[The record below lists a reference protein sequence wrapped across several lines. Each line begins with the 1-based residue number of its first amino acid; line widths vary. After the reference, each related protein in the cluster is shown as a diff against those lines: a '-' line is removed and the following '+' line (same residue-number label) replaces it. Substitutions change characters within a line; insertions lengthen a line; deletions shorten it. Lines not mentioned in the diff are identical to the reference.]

1 MSKRGWHLLP
11 VCVLVELQNQQS
23 CSRAALEVEPNRVR
37 GILGERTPHLETKS
51 WQRPLIAVRA
61 DHARTGHEASLP
73 ESKALSYVQLFAPSW
88 PVVHQVPPSMGFP
101 RQEYWSGLPLPSPMT
116 NLGRVLKSRDVLLP
130 TKVCLVKAMVFP
142 LVMYGCESWTIKKAE
157 CRKN

>member
-73 ESKALSYVQLFAPSW
+73 ESKALSCVQLFAPSW

-101 RQEYWSGLPLPSPMT
+101 RQEYWSGCHFLPQGIFQTQGSNPGLHCRWILYRLSHQGSHIP
-116 NLGRVLKSRDVLLP
+116 LKAALMSLI
-130 TKVCLVKAMVFP
+130 P
-142 LVMYGCESWTIKKAE
+142 L
-157 CRKN
+157 RL